1 MSGLPI
7 RTVTTMA
14 LALMG
19 LAPCALASP
28 AESQG
33 SPLIVDVSGVPSS
46 KGVVRVN
53 VCTPGTFLKGSCP
66 YSGVAPAI
74 QGETTVTINDVPAG
88 VYAVQLYH
96 DRKDLGHVDRGL
108 FGIPKESIGFS
119 NDAPVGL
126 HGPKFRRAA
135 FTHGEDAQ
143 TITVTLRRFG
153 PGGRPAG
160 PTQEAIK

>member
-1 MSGLPI
+1 MSGLLF
-7 RTVTTMA
+7 RFVTWMA
-14 LALMG
+14 VAITG

-28 AESQG
+28 AVSQG
-33 SPLIVDVSGVPSS
+33 SPLIVDVTGVPSS

-66 YSGVAPAI
+66 YSGVAPAV
-74 QGETTVTINDVPAG
+74 QGETTVTINDVPPG

-119 NDAPVGL
+119 NNAPVGL
-126 HGPKFRRAA
+126 HGPRFGRAA
-135 FTHGEDAQ
+135 FAHGEDAQ

-153 PGGRPAG
+153 PGAHPVA
-160 PTQEAIK
+160 PTQEAIE